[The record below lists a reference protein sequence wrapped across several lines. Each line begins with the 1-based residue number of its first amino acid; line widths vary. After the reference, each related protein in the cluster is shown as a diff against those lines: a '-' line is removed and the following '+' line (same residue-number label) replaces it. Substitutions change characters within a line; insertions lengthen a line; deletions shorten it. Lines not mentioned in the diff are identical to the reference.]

1 MDPTSRILDL
11 GSWNKDPGSRILDPG
26 SWIQD
31 GGTRMLDLQR
41 CKVAT
46 DLTDLLF
53 AKFDE
58 V

>member
-46 DLTDLLF
+46 DLTDLLLT
-53 AKFDE
+53 KFDE